1 MINSHVLLI
10 ISYLCRKININMTN
24 SGIITGQYVRIQPT
38 AASVGDRIFAQLI
51 DWGVILAY
59 IALLT
64 WFVIETESDG
74 WVVGCLYLFPIL
86 FYTLLCEIFNQ
97 GQTLGKMCLK
107 IRVVKM
113 DGSMPTLGAY
123 LMRWMLWLID
133 GPATSFVGLVAII
146 LTRNN
151 QRLGDMAAGT
161 VVIKKQKYKKIQI
174 SLDEYD
180 YLSKN
185 YTPRYP
191 QAADLSLEQIEI
203 ITRAISSQSK
213 DFNLKLGQLS
223 KKVQQKLNIEKKE
236 ANDLAFLQRVVRDYQ
251 YYALEEI

>member
-1 MINSHVLLI
+1 MAE
-10 ISYLCRKININMTN
+10 

-38 AASVGDRIFAQLI
+38 VASVGDRIFGQII
-51 DWGVILAY
+51 DWIVLLSYLLLAIWIGVEANIKSDWYLI
-59 IALLT
+59 IA
-64 WFVIETESDG
+64 
-74 WVVGCLYLFPIL
+74 VGLVPL

-97 GQTLGKMCLK
+97 GQSVGKMLMK
-107 IRVVKM
+107 TQVVKL
-113 DGSMPTLGAY
+113 DGSRPTLGAF
-123 LMRWMLWLID
+123 LMRWLLFMID
-133 GPATSFVGLVAII
+133 GPLTSYMGLIVMV

-161 VVIKKQKYKKIQI
+161 IVIKKQKYKKIQI

-180 YLSKN
+180 YLQKN

-203 ITRAISSQSK
+203 ITRTLSINK
-213 DFNLKLGQLS
+213 TDFQQRT
-223 KKVQQKLNIEKKE
+223 KVLADKVREKLNIERKE
-236 ANDLAFLQRVVRDYQ
+236 TDDAAFLHRIVRDYQ

>member
-1 MINSHVLLI
+1 MAE
-10 ISYLCRKININMTN
+10 

-38 AASVGDRIFAQLI
+38 VASVGDRIFAQLI
-51 DWGVILAY
+51 DWGVLLAY

-64 WFVIETESDG
+64 WFVVETNISG
-74 WVVGCLYLFPIL
+74 WVVATLYLFPLL
-86 FYTLLCEIFNQ
+86 FYTLICEVLNQ
-97 GQTLGKMCLK
+97 GQTLGKMVLN

-133 GPATSFVGLVAII
+133 GPATSFVGLVAMI
-146 LTRNN
+146 LNRNN

-180 YLSKN
+180 YLAKN

-191 QAADLSLEQIEI
+191 QASDLSLEQIEI
-203 ITRAISSQSK
+203 ITRAISTQR
-213 DFNLKLGQLS
+213 DGFDLRLNQLA
-223 KKVQQKLNIEKKE
+223 KKVQQKFNIERKE